1 MSPPDLQVVD
11 SPAAGSPE
19 APLSPPVIR
28 SRAVAL
34 QRVFAPVRALLAE
47 SGMLALNASV
57 ACGRLGGLG
66 RSFATVAGDLHASGA
81 TLARRIE
88 EIEVVFERVA
98 VEVGRWSRTE
108 RRIRAL
114 QAAIDALRGAQG
126 ARPLG
131 PWGPMWLPEVGREWR
146 ILGLEAPVNATEARL
161 WAVLNAAR
169 DELIEAI
176 ADLQQQLTGLERH
189 VDRIRWAAVR
199 QTRYLRILASI
210 EQAHLHGQGGAVEAV
225 IHAMRRLDDRISA
238 LEEEARDRVEKVQG
252 LMNSFCRMIW
262 PPRAVLE
269 AV

>member
-1 MSPPDLQVVD
+1 MK
-11 SPAAGSPE
+11 
-19 APLSPPVIR
+19 
-28 SRAVAL
+28 
-34 QRVFAPVRALLAE
+34 ALL
-47 SGMLALNASV
+47 
-57 ACGRLGGLG
+57 GRAARYLVTTAWVVIGGL
-66 RSFATVAGDLHASGA
+66 LLGA
-81 TLARRIE
+81 TAGELRAIWLVPPTPPEISHDLIIRNAKDAEGRNTSFRILLFTDE
-88 EIEVVFERVA
+88 FRWRLNSFDAIE
-98 VEVGRWSRTE
+98 RT
-108 RRIRAL
+108 
-114 QAAIDALRGAQG
+114 G
-126 ARPLG
+126 ARPHFTDE
-131 PWGPMWLPEVGREWR
+131 MK
-146 ILGLEAPVNATEARL
+146 
-161 WAVLNAAR
+161 AVLNSAR